1 MITKIGEM
9 TGFGCHVMVRRSDG
23 GDGGFRGAAG
33 GRAVLP
39 RAEVVAGGGHGCVRV
54 EWLSGCRLPVGLPS
68 RKERMRK
75 CYGALCYDWFH

>member
-54 EWLSGCRLPVGLPS
+54 EWLPTSS
-68 RKERMRK
+68 RTPEQERKNEKMLW
-75 CYGALCYDWFH
+75 CTML

>member
-33 GRAVLP
+33 GRAVLS
-39 RAEVVAGGGHGCVRV
+39 RAKEVAGGGHGCVRV
-54 EWLSGCRLPVGLPS
+54 E
-68 RKERMRK
+68 
-75 CYGALCYDWFH
+75 